1 MNIELSRLRNKA
13 NELESSLGSEEL
25 NEKLNQE
32 RLEDLMEDE
41 EE

>member
-13 NELESSLGSEEL
+13 NELESSLNSEEL
-25 NEKLNQE
+25 DEKLNQE